1 MAKQNVS
8 YIERHVEKIAAGVAG
23 AVLLFVSVTHLLM
36 SPHAVQIAGDSVR
49 PAEFYGKV
57 VDQAEAAR
65 RQLEGASEV
74 PMELAEKSKRLHE
87 MLDQT
92 AKAPPN
98 ELPVAAVPLSPA
110 LPEVAGEFI
119 SAPVGAKVRLAQ
131 ILPPTRP
138 ILSTGKAFA
147 RLKTPRTD
155 QPGVSVDTTAADEL
169 MLTTDLHWVVGAA
182 VFDRKAQR
190 DRFAKA
196 NYLSDRQ
203 EVIVAEVRVE
213 RREQLPNGQWSDPVV
228 VQPYMDRRIVARAVL
243 NTLAEADGVILPED
257 EQQYASDLR
266 QMLYSKEAQA
276 SILRPE
282 FQSYLADPI
291 PANDDSIE
299 WQIPR
304 SLTAAGGT
312 QVDMTAPEFGVQFFE
327 EEGRPGGKPGPGVT
341 ADGGAQAS
349 PTVRVQK
356 ALKEAQDAIK
366 QKKWLDAQRILDDI
380 IASSDLTPAQRKPAE
395 DLRKTHLRDFEEA
408 ERVAGRAGQAQESEV
423 LGPDHDPLWFTDI
436 SVQPGKAYQYR
447 VCLMVFN
454 QYVGMSSRLENPADA
469 GKLLLQGEW
478 SEWSDVVT
486 VPAAKHFFLADVP
499 RDGDRVIVELWEW
512 KGGDWLKARA
522 ELLPGDPVVAA
533 RNPRDKIDYGAILV
547 SADPLRPYVRRSG
560 NPKSEK
566 FKYDIQE
573 TGAAV
578 LVKAEGQIEEHFVAE
593 STDRRAEVN
602 RAIAEDRRRREVLK
616 PLGGAVTPGVRQPP
630 VRSPRERFPDEEP
643 RRSESRREREDRGDR
658 TRGRR

>member
-1 MAKQNVS
+1 
-8 YIERHVEKIAAGVAG
+8 
-23 AVLLFVSVTHLLM
+23 
-36 SPHAVQIAGDSVR
+36 
-49 PAEFYGKV
+49 
-57 VDQAEAAR
+57 
-65 RQLEGASEV
+65 
-74 PMELAEKSKRLHE
+74 MELAEKSKRLHE

-119 SAPVGAKVRLAQ
+119 SAPVGAKVRLVQ

-147 RLKTPRTD
+147 RLQTPRTD
-155 QPGVSVDTTAADEL
+155 QPGVSVNTATDDL
-169 MLTTDLHWVVGAA
+169 MVTTDLHWVVGAA

-228 VQPYMDRRIVARAVL
+228 VQPYMNRRILARAVL

-257 EQQYASDLR
+257 EQRYAADLR
-266 QMLYSKEAQA
+266 QMLYSKETQA
-276 SILRPE
+276 DILRPE
-282 FQSYLADPI
+282 FQSYLADPT
-291 PANDDSIE
+291 PDSDDTIQ

-304 SLTAAGGT
+304 SLTAADGT

-327 EEGRPGGKPGPGVT
+327 EEGRPGSKTGPGAAT
-341 ADGGAQAS
+341 DGGAQAS
-349 PTVRVQK
+349 PAVRLQK
-356 ALKEAQDAIK
+356 ALKEAQDAIN
-366 QKKWLDAQRILDDI
+366 QKRWLDAQRILDDI
-380 IASSDLTPAQRKPAE
+380 IASTDLTPAQKKPAE
-395 DLRKTHLRDFEEA
+395 ELRKRHLRDFEEA
-408 ERVAGRAGQAQESEV
+408 ERLAARAGQAQEREV
-423 LGPDHDPLWFTDI
+423 LGPDNDPLWFTDI

-469 GKLLLQGEW
+469 GKLLLQGDW
-478 SEWSDVVT
+478 SEWSDAVT
-486 VPAAKHFFLADVP
+486 VPAAKHFFLAEVP
-499 RDGDRVIVELWEW
+499 RDGERISIELWEW
-512 KGGDWLKARA
+512 KGGDWVKAKA

-547 SADPLRPYVRRSG
+547 SADPSRPYARRSG
-560 NPKSEK
+560 NPKSEA

-593 STDRRAEVN
+593 SADRRAEVL
-602 RAIAEDRRRREVLK
+602 RAMAEDRRRRETFK
-616 PLGGAVTPGVRQPP
+616 PQGGAIAPRVRQPP
-630 VRSPRERFPDEEP
+630 VRPPRERFSDEEP